1 MVNITSFETELPC
14 RFRFETTKLI
24 KFKNPTRIRPVL
36 YHARVAHKK
45 KQSRKKSGSAK
56 TYVKDLFAF
65 LAVTSAAVTP
75 AAVGTSATAV
85 LASLCMSIGSHACV
99 R

>member
-14 RFRFETTKLI
+14 RFRFETPKLV
-24 KFKNPTRIRPVL
+24 KFENPARIRPVL

-45 KQSRKKSGSAK
+45 QSREKSGSAK
-56 TYVKDLFAF
+56 TYVKDLFAL

-75 AAVGTSATAV
+75 AAVGTSATAI